1 MRNFIKII
9 FIIAATIA
17 MTISCS
23 KDEEKDILD
32 GLKMHKMEWVQDDGT
47 LITSDDTIAVSS
59 NGGTYHFKCILG
71 DYDSRCHFS
80 EETDEI
86 CINKFFDECPT
97 YTSSWYIADFTKP
110 KELSLS
116 ISPNTTKKKRLLQI
130 EKVNYSWRFF
140 FVFEQAAN

>member
-1 MRNFIKII
+1 MRNFIKM
-9 FIIAATIA
+9 FFVIAVTIA

-23 KDEEKDILD
+23 KEEEKYVIDDFKLYN
-32 GLKMHKMEWVQDDGT
+32 MEWVQDDGT
-47 LITSDDTIAVSS
+47 LINTEDTIVVSS
-59 NGGTYHFKCILG
+59 NGGKYHFKCILG
-71 DYDSRCHFS
+71 DYNSSCIFS

-86 CINKFFDECPT
+86 CTSNFFYDCPT

-130 EKVNYSWRFF
+130 EKWNGMWRFF
-140 FVFEQAAN
+140 FVFKQAAK